1 MLTRGR
7 TWLIALAAFVAAGAI
22 AIDALGA
29 GSPATAGWDATLS
42 YVTAKDPTFTRVSKL
57 HLRVTYRGAVVYNRA
72 VPLPPD
78 CVADGCFL
86 RGGSNGRAFQLID
99 LGASNGPAALIWF
112 WTGGVHCCTIVRAV
126 SIPDGATAAKNFGNS
141 SVRLTAFGGIR
152 LFVTA
157 DDRFNYMFTSY
168 AASGVPLQIL
178 RFRNG
183 RFSNVTRHYP
193 ERIATDAARWW
204 KLTRQE
210 TRARRDARGVF
221 AAWAADTCALGQAA
235 TVRRELAARVARG
248 VFSGES
254 GGLAGAQYAAT
265 LLRKLKGWGYCS

>member
-1 MLTRGR
+1 MLTPGR
-7 TWLIALAAFVAAGAI
+7 IRLIAVTAVVVAGGFAVN
-22 AIDALGA
+22 ALGA
-29 GSPATAGWDATLS
+29 GSPTSAGWDATLN
-42 YVTAKDPTFTRVSKL
+42 YITVKDPTFKRVSKF
-57 HLRVTYRGAVVYNRA
+57 HLRVTYRGVVVYNRA

-78 CVADGCFL
+78 CIADGCLL
-86 RGGSNGRAFQLID
+86 RGGSGGRAFQLID
-99 LGASNGPAALIWF
+99 LGSSKGPAALIWF

-157 DDRFNYMFTSY
+157 DDRFNYVFTSY

-178 RFRNG
+178 RFRGG
-183 RFSNVTRHYP
+183 RFLNVTHNYP

-235 TVRRELAARVARG
+235 AVRRELAARVA
-248 VFSGES
+248 SGTFNVEPYDIP
-254 GGLAGAQYAAT
+254 GAQYAAA
-265 LLRKLKGWGYCS
+265 LLRKLKGWGYCT